1 MLDKRRI
8 SIRNIP
14 TLVWGPDSDKVYIY
28 VHGKMGSKE
37 NAEHFAEIAISRGY
51 QVVSFDLPEHG
62 ERKEEAYSIMPWNA
76 VQDLKDISNYT
87 FNKWK
92 EINLYACS
100 LGVYFRLLAYKDM
113 NINKSLF
120 QCPVLNMQKLIS
132 NMMGWFNITEE
143 QLKIEKEIPTTIGE
157 TLYWDYWV
165 YANENP
171 VDEWKSKTYILY
183 PSKDNLTDRE
193 TVDNF
198 MNTHSVYLT
207 VLDNAE
213 HYFKQ
218 EKHLKELEVWL
229 QNNI

>member
-8 SIRNIP
+8 LIRNIP
-14 TLVWGPDSDKVYIY
+14 TLVWGQDSDKVYIY

-62 ERKEEAYSIMPWNA
+62 ERKEDDYSIMPWNA
-76 VQDLKDISNYT
+76 VQDLKDISKYAMN
-87 FNKWK
+87 NWK

-100 LGVYFRLLAYKDM
+100 LGAYFSLLAYKDI
-113 NINKSLF
+113 NIKKSLF
-120 QCPVLNMQKLIS
+120 QCPVLNMEKLIS
-132 NMMGWFNITEE
+132 NMMEWFNITEE

-157 TLYWDYWV
+157 TLYWDYWIYV
-165 YANENP
+165 NKNP
-171 VDEWKSKTYILY
+171 IDEWKSKTYILY

-198 MNTHSVYLT
+198 MNTHSVNLT

-213 HYFKQ
+213 HYFKE
-218 EKHLKELEVWL
+218 EKHLNELEVWL